1 MPAAGII
8 PGAGIP
14 GGGVPG
20 IPGAAIIGAGIPGG
34 GVPGIPEEAII
45 GLGIPGGGVPGI
57 PEEAIIPGAGAGIP
71 GPIAGAGIP
80 AIPGPGMPGLGAPP
94 PAASSRACEPG
105 IRRSLSHAAQCIVCF
120 LLIGNSGIQNSVNFV
135 VNLRITCSDALPH
148 WPHTNCSTA
157 STRMYVFQP

>member
-20 IPGAAIIGAGIPGG
+20 IPGAAIIGAGIPG
-34 GVPGIPEEAII
+34 
-45 GLGIPGGGVPGI
+45 
-57 PEEAIIPGAGAGIP
+57 AGAGIP
-71 GPIAGAGIP
+71 IAGAGAGIP

-157 STRMYVFQP
+157 NTRMYVFQP